1 MAMTDQTTTTV
12 GSRPGETGPARQGQ
26 VPSPRDL
33 AARAPAREAAA
44 REPAPAASPRR
55 TDDGPA
61 GGQPVLMTGAQ
72 ALVAALERLGV
83 DVVFGIPGGAILPAY
98 DPLFDSRSVRHILV
112 RHEQGAGHAAAG
124 YAQVTGRPGVC
135 MATSGPGATNLVTP
149 LADAYMDSVPVVAI
163 TGQVPS
169 GLIGTDG
176 FQEADIAG
184 ITLPVTKHNFLVTE
198 AGDIARTVAEAFHV
212 AATGRPGPVLVD
224 IAKDALQ
231 AKTQFRW
238 PVPFDL
244 PGYHPVTRPHSRQV
258 REAAR
263 MMMAAQRPVL
273 YVGGGVIKAG
283 ASEDLVA
290 LAELTGMPVVTT
302 LMARGAFPS
311 SHPQNLGM
319 PGMHG
324 KVAAV
329 GALQRADLLVAL
341 GARFDDR
348 VTGKLDT
355 FAPEAAVVH
364 ADIDPAEISKN
375 RHAEVPI
382 VGDCRE
388 VIIEL
393 LAAIRAEREAGE
405 QADLSGWWSQLDG
418 WRTTYP
424 LGYDEPSDGSLSP
437 QYAIERI
444 GKLAGPDAYYVA
456 GVGQHQMWA
465 AQFIEHE
472 KPRHWLNSGGLGT
485 MGYAVPAAM
494 GAKVGAPDASVW
506 AIDGDGCFQMTNQE
520 LATCTVEGIPIKVA
534 IINNGNLGMVRQW
547 QTLFYNERYSHTD
560 LDRMEQG
567 TSAGTRIPD
576 FVKLAEAYGCAGLR
590 CETAAEVDNVIR
602 QAMEIQDR
610 PVVIDFVVHR
620 DAMVWPMV
628 AAGTSND
635 DIKVARDMAPDWDV
649 TE

>member
-1 MAMTDQTTTTV
+1 MTDQTTTTV
-12 GSRPGETGPARQGQ
+12 GSRAGMTGPPRHGQ
-26 VPSPRDL
+26 APSPRDL
-33 AARAPAREAAA
+33 AARAPARD
-44 REPAPAASPRR
+44 APPSPGPRR
-55 TDDGPA
+55 PGDESAAP
-61 GGQPVLMTGAQ
+61 QPVMMTGAQ
-72 ALVAALERLGV
+72 ALVAALEQLGV

-98 DPLFDSRSVRHILV
+98 DPLFDSRTVRHILV

-135 MATSGPGATNLVTP
+135 IATSGPGATNLVTP

-169 GLIGTDG
+169 NLIGTDG

-283 ASEDLVA
+283 ASADLRT

-311 SHPQNLGM
+311 SHRQNMGM

-324 KVAAV
+324 TVAAV
-329 GALQRADLLVAL
+329 GALQKADLLVTL

-348 VTGKLDT
+348 VTGRLDS

-388 VIIEL
+388 VIVEL
-393 LAAIRAEREAGE
+393 IAAIRAEQESGE
-405 QADLSGWWSQLDG
+405 QPDLTAWWSQLEA
-418 WRTTYP
+418 WRATYP
-424 LGYDEPSDGSLSP
+424 LGYDKPDDGSLSP

-444 GKLAGPDAYYVA
+444 GKLAGPDAVYVA

-472 KPRHWLNSGGLGT
+472 HPRHWLNSGGLGT

-494 GAKVGAPDASVW
+494 GAKVGAPESAVW

-547 QTLFYNERYSHTD
+547 QTLFYNERYSQTD
-560 LDRMEQG
+560 LDGGEQG

-590 CETAAEVDNVIR
+590 CETAADVDTVIK
-602 QAMEIQDR
+602 QAMEINDR
-610 PVVIDFVVHR
+610 PVVIDFIVHR
-620 DAMVWPMV
+620 DAMVFPMV

>member
-1 MAMTDQTTTTV
+1 MTDQTTTTV
-12 GSRPGETGPARQGQ
+12 GARTGQTGPARPGQ
-26 VPSPRDL
+26 PPSPRDL
-33 AARAPAREAAA
+33 AARAPARDAAGREAA
-44 REPAPAASPRR
+44 PTAAPRR
-55 TDDGPA
+55 TEAAPSTG
-61 GGQPVLMTGAQ
+61 PVLMTGAQ

-98 DPLFDSRSVRHILV
+98 DPLFDSRRVRHILV

-329 GALQRADLLVAL
+329 GALQKADLLIAL

-348 VTGKLDT
+348 VTGRLDS

-388 VIIEL
+388 VTLEL
-393 LAAIRAEREAGE
+393 LGAIRAERETGR
-405 QADLSGWWSQLDG
+405 QADLSGWWSQLDA

-424 LGYDEPSDGSLSP
+424 LGYDEPDDGSLSP
-437 QYAIERI
+437 QYVIERI
-444 GKLAGPDAYYVA
+444 GGGRGP
-456 GVGQHQMWA
+456 
-465 AQFIEHE
+465 
-472 KPRHWLNSGGLGT
+472 
-485 MGYAVPAAM
+485 
-494 GAKVGAPDASVW
+494 APDV
-506 AIDGDGCFQMTNQE
+506 GG
-520 LATCTVEGIPIKVA
+520 P
-534 IINNGNLGMVRQW
+534 
-547 QTLFYNERYSHTD
+547 
-560 LDRMEQG
+560 
-567 TSAGTRIPD
+567 
-576 FVKLAEAYGCAGLR
+576 
-590 CETAAEVDNVIR
+590 
-602 QAMEIQDR
+602 
-610 PVVIDFVVHR
+610 VHR
-620 DAMVWPMV
+620 A
-628 AAGTSND
+628 
-635 DIKVARDMAPDWDV
+635 
-649 TE
+649 